1 MVGLRF
7 LVPAIGVRVPD
18 RQPTRD
24 RLLRTRRVNNH
35 LEIYSENAYLLRAVT
50 RLKNRP

>member
-1 MVGLRF
+1 MVGLWF

-24 RLLRTRRVNNH
+24 RLLRTRRVDNQRD
-35 LEIYSENAYLLRAVT
+35 LF
-50 RLKNRP
+50 